1 LLCHSVEPV
10 YQLHPTGDLLLFLT
24 DSLPHLFRTD
34 PGNDSR
40 YVKYVQ
46 DMPISWFESFIRS
59 LAHGQIELHRAL
71 PKAESL
77 KDCKCSRVW
86 TYMRLCTWLR
96 ALWLLRVV
104 G

>member
-1 LLCHSVEPV
+1 VC
-10 YQLHPTGDLLLFLT
+10 QLHRDTGCGT
-24 DSLPHLFRTD
+24 TNVWSLAPSSACTVLRAD

-77 KDCKCSRVW
+77 KDCKCYYVRAVVRSGMW
-86 TYMRLCTWLR
+86 LC
-96 ALWLLRVV
+96 AM
-104 G
+104 